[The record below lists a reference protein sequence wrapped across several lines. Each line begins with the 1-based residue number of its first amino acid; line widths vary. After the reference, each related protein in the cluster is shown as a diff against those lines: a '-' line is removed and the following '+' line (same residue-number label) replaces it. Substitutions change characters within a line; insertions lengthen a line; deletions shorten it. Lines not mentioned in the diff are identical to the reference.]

1 MVSLAEGSK
10 PFLSTMY
17 VILKHPQANTAL
29 RGIKLKLKQSN
40 CLLEISHILHIYPWE
55 GDSATYRNV
64 R

>member
-29 RGIKLKLKQSN
+29 RGIKLKHKQSN

>member
-1 MVSLAEGSK
+1 
-10 PFLSTMY
+10 MY